1 METTEIKRLEYL
13 KKIMSLYLNTLKIPI
28 DNTEYY
34 TAEIKLLH
42 YGELGCVIASML
54 KLCILALDSE
64 VQEISKRIKKP
75 SIDVALILEV
85 VLQLFPVDEFE
96 LLSEINEL
104 LIADSKNVNGE
115 IVKNE

>member
-1 METTEIKRLEYL
+1 MEIAETKKIENL
-13 KKIMSLYLNTLKIPI
+13 KKLVSRYLSTLKAST

-42 YGELGCVIASML
+42 YGELGCVITNML

-64 VQEISKRIKKP
+64 AQEISKRIKNP
-75 SIDVALILEV
+75 SVDVALILEV
-85 VLQLFPVDEFE
+85 VLQLFPRDEFE

-104 LIADSKNVNGE
+104 LIVDSNPVENK
-115 IVKNE
+115 

>member
-1 METTEIKRLEYL
+1 MEIAETKKLENL
-13 KKIMSLYLNTLKIPI
+13 KKLMNLYLNTLKTPT

-42 YGELGCVIASML
+42 YGELGCVITNML
-54 KLCILALDSE
+54 KLCILALNSE
-64 VQEISKRIKKP
+64 AQEISKRIKNP
-75 SIDVALILEV
+75 SVDVALILEV

-104 LIADSKNVNGE
+104 LIADSNVLGN
-115 IVKNE
+115 N

>member
-1 METTEIKRLEYL
+1 MEITEIKDLEYL
-13 KKIMSLYLNTLKIPI
+13 KKIMNRYLNTLKTPTVS
-28 DNTEYY
+28 TEYY

-42 YGELGCVIASML
+42 YGELGCVISNML

-64 VQEISKRIKKP
+64 AQEISKRIKNP

-96 LLSEINEL
+96 LLSEINE
-104 LIADSKNVNGE
+104 IFVSDSQ
-115 IVKNE
+115 IVDE

>member
-1 METTEIKRLEYL
+1 MEAKEIKDLEYL
-13 KKIMSLYLNTLKIPI
+13 KKLMSLYLNTLKTPK

-42 YGELGCVIASML
+42 YGELGCVITNML

-64 VQEISKRIKKP
+64 AQEISKRIKNP
-75 SIDVALILEV
+75 SVDVALILEV

-96 LLSEINEL
+96 LLSEINDL
-104 LIADSKNVNGE
+104 FIADSN
-115 IVKNE
+115 IVGDK